1 MCDED
6 EAAEREPA
14 LSYVLLATGGCHAL
28 CDSRGALFQVA
39 VTGLRGLL
47 LVLLVLQVCVAIT
60 ASVFSFKAIRRHRC
74 SAPFKVS
81 HALDAGLLPSLV
93 EQDSS
98 DQITIARLHKR

>member
-1 MCDED
+1 M
-6 EAAEREPA
+6 
-14 LSYVLLATGGCHAL
+14 
-28 CDSRGALFQVA
+28 A

-60 ASVFSFKAIRRHRC
+60 TSTFSFKAIRRHRC

-81 HALDAGLLPSLV
+81 PTLDAGLLPSLV

-98 DQITIARLHKR
+98 DQITVGSLHKR

>member
-14 LSYVLLATGGCHAL
+14 LSYVHLATGERHAL
-28 CDSRGALFQVA
+28 CDSQGALFQVV

-74 SAPFKVS
+74 SDPFKVS

-98 DQITIARLHKR
+98 DQITIARLHRR